1 MTIIASAKPVNFVMT
16 VDAARSRPYYT
27 EMLGLALGQ
36 QDDFAT
42 VYDPAGTILRVTE
55 VPDFGADPHPVLGW
69 SVADMTAA
77 VTKLAARGVVFTVHD
92 GFGQDAL
99 GIWTAPDGGAKVAWF
114 NDPDGKVLSMTKP
127 AL

>member
-1 MTIIASAKPVNFVMT
+1 
-16 VDAARSRPYYT
+16 
-27 EMLGLALGQ
+27 
-36 QDDFAT
+36 
-42 VYDPAGTILRVTE
+42 
-55 VPDFGADPHPVLGW
+55 
-69 SVADMTAA
+69 MTAA

-114 NDPDGKVLSMTKP
+114 NDPDGNVLSLTEP